1 MKTLQEQF
9 EEFKKFL
16 QSSSWSVRVLS
27 TLLAAL
33 VIIGLAFLFR
43 TQTAGEGDYLFGA
56 REFSVDELFA
66 MEAAFAKAG
75 LGESEIVG
83 TRIRVPSH
91 QKAEY
96 VAALAEEN
104 ALPINFGDRQ
114 DEASTSAGLFESK
127 DSLDYKRKIARQREL
142 SLVVSKMPDVR
153 AATVQIDERSIG
165 FPPKI
170 EKRAMV
176 AVQTLGN
183 RALDPQRIGAI
194 RRLISG
200 AVTGLDVADVTV
212 SDINTGVSWNG
223 TSAEGSPDGLDSP
236 YLAHKARYERDW
248 KEKIENQLSMIPGV
262 VVGVNVALDPQ
273 MSSSQSSMK
282 IDPKTVALR
291 SSESN
296 EERTSATLDDGG
308 RPGAVPNGVVSNQ
321 GARVEPTTT
330 KRDDQMTKSASEQEA
345 VASKDFTQIVKAGL
359 IPERVT
365 SSVLVPES
373 YYVAIW
379 RKSQPAPAAGTPA
392 ATPAAPPE
400 ADLKVIRDDL
410 KKRIEEIVV
419 NLLPPLPPG
428 VDPYP
433 RVSVTSYQDLPGE
446 PLPVPGYSDY
456 AMDWA
461 LANWQKLGLGVLA
474 LIALVMLNR
483 FVKQRPTDGSANPA
497 AAAEG
502 AHEALA
508 AGSPEAVAAKEAEE
522 AARRRRFAEAGPD
535 LKEELAGL
543 VRDDEDAAVN
553 VLKSWISEAA

>member
-43 TQTAGEGDYLFGA
+43 TQTAAEGDYLFGA

-75 LGESEIVG
+75 LGQSEIVG
-83 TRIRVPSH
+83 ARMRVPSH

-96 VAALAEEN
+96 IASLAEEN
-104 ALPINFGDRQ
+104 AMPSNMGDRQ
-114 DEASTSAGLFESK
+114 DEAATSAGLFESK

-142 SLVVSKMPDVR
+142 SLVVSKMPEVR

-170 EKRAMV
+170 EKRALV
-176 AVQTLGN
+176 AVQMLGN
-183 RALDPQRIGAI
+183 RGLPSERVGAI

-200 AVTGLDVADVTV
+200 AVTGLDIADVTV

-223 TSAEGSPDGLDSP
+223 PSADGSPDGLDSP

-248 KEKIENQLSMIPGV
+248 KQKIEAQLSMIPGV
-262 VVGVNVALDPQ
+262 IVGVNVALDPQ
-273 MSSSQSSMK
+273 MSSSQSTVK

-330 KRDDQMTKSASEQEA
+330 KRDDQMSKSASEQESI
-345 VASKDFTQIVKAGL
+345 ASQDYTQTVKAGL

-365 SSVLVPES
+365 SSILVPES

-379 RKSQPAPAAGTPA
+379 QKSQPAPAPATPA
-392 ATPAAPPE
+392 ATPVAPPE

-433 RVSVTSYQDLPGE
+433 RVSVSSYQDLPGE
-446 PLPVPGYSDY
+446 PLPTPGYADF

-461 LANWQKLGLGVLA
+461 LANWQKLGLGALA

-483 FVKQRPTDGSANPA
+483 FVKQRPADGRADPA

-502 AHEALA
+502 TE
-508 AGSPEAVAAKEAEE
+508 VAAESAEAIAAQEAEE
-522 AARRRRFAEAGPD
+522 AAHRRRFADAGPD

-553 VLKSWISEAA
+553 VLKTWISEAA